1 MQSAGW
7 AANLTSSRALLP
19 DAWSS
24 TRDPV
29 PCALPEGRDVGAL
42 SARQSSTPLRADC
55 AGGPEPRGVGR
66 SVQPAA
72 LLRGGAPP
80 TTPTEG
86 PAGGQSHGRCPGT
99 TRDAPEAERWGP
111 SLLTQNPFGFTCT
124 PPRPPPPPRLRKTT
138 CSRQIP
144 INWVL

>member
-24 TRDPV
+24 TRNPV

-86 PAGGQSHGRCPGT
+86 PVGGQSHGRCPGT
-99 TRDAPEAERWGP
+99 TRE
-111 SLLTQNPFGFTCT
+111 LLLKQSGGDLLCSPKTLLDLPVHHHA
-124 PPRPPPPPRLRKTT
+124 PPRPRPVSGKRRVHAKSP
-138 CSRQIP
+138 
-144 INWVL
+144 